1 MSELRL
7 DTLEIPF
14 APLGADN
21 PLPPLGGGGD
31 VHEGVDMSAADAA
44 MQERAAYGHLRS
56 ILPYTLQDGYG
67 RERRDAELP
76 VAVLENETLR
86 ATFLLGLGGRLWS
99 LVHKPSGREL
109 LYRNPILQPANLG
122 LRNAWFAGGAEW
134 NLGTTGHTAL
144 TCAPLHAARVEGPD
158 GVPVLRLWEYERA
171 RGLAY
176 SIDAWLEPGSPVLL
190 VGVRVTNPSAEAIP
204 AYWWSNIA
212 VPEVPG
218 VRVLAPADRAHHFSY
233 ERRLMVVDVP
243 GTPDLTYAER
253 APRPGDWFFDS
264 AGVKRPWVAALDAEG
279 RGLIQ
284 ASTPRLSGRKLFV
297 WGQSAGGRRW
307 QELLSGPG
315 HAYLEIQA
323 GLAPTQLEHLPL
335 PGGET
340 WSWVEAYGLAEA
352 DAAAVHGPWPAA
364 RGAVE
369 DALGSLLAETPLDGA
384 LERLEASAAVPP
396 AELLHRGSG
405 WGALE
410 RLRRAAAGEPGLA
423 GPGTPFAD
431 ETLGAEQAPWLELLE
446 DGRLGASSPV
456 AAPVSYVVGA
466 GWASLLEQ
474 AGDDW
479 STWLHRGI
487 ARWHAGDRDGA
498 RAAWE
503 ASHAASPNAWALRN
517 LAVAERAGVLA
528 GAAVGGGE
536 HDGGE
541 SAGGDAARAARAAG
555 LLREARALAPELR
568 PLTVELLDALIAAGE
583 PGAALETVD
592 GLDADDRAH
601 GRVRMLE
608 LRAAIDAGAL
618 DRAQAILDD
627 PELVVADLREGE
639 VSLDA
644 LWWAYQEARAGRP
657 LDDAL
662 RAEHPLPD
670 RLDFRMS

>member
-44 MQERAAYGHLRS
+44 MQERAAYGHLSS

-67 RERRDAELP
+67 RERRPARLP

-122 LRNAWFAGGAEW
+122 LRNAWFAGGVEW

-144 TCAPLHAARVEGPD
+144 TCEPLHAARVSGPG
-158 GVPVLRLWEYERA
+158 GVPALRMWEYERS
-171 RGLAY
+171 RGLVY

-204 AYWWSNIA
+204 VYWWSNIA

-218 VRVLAPADRAHHFSY
+218 VRVLAPADRAYHFSY
-233 ERRLMVVDVP
+233 ERRLMLVDVP
-243 GTPDLTYAER
+243 GSDGHDLTYAER

-264 AGVKRPWVAALDAEG
+264 AGAERPWVAALDAEG
-279 RGLIQ
+279 RGLVQ

-335 PGGET
+335 PGAET

-384 LERLEASAAVPP
+384 LSRLEASAASPP
-396 AELLHRGSG
+396 LEVLQHGSG

-410 RLRRAAAGEPGLA
+410 QLRRASSGEPPLA
-423 GPGTPFAD
+423 GAGTPFAE
-431 ETLGAEQAPWLELLE
+431 ETLGAAQAPWLELLE
-446 DGRLGASSPV
+446 DGRLGSSSPT
-456 AAPVSYVVGA
+456 AAPVSYVVGP
-466 GWASLLEQ
+466 GWTSLLEQ

-479 STWLHRGI
+479 STWLHRGV

-503 ASHAASPNAWALRN
+503 ESVAAEPNAWALRN
-517 LAVAERAGVLA
+517 LAVAEP
-528 GAAVGGGE
+528 AA
-536 HDGGE
+536 
-541 SAGGDAARAARAAG
+541 AAR
-555 LLREARALAPELR
+555 LLREAHALAPELR

-583 PGAALETVD
+583 AAAALETVD
-592 GLDADDRAH
+592 ALGAADRAH

-627 PELVVADLREGE
+627 PALVVADLREGE

-662 RAEHPLPD
+662 RAAHPLPD